1 MPEPQFW
8 TTLRLSLEVAS
19 LASSFLLLLGIPLA
33 WSLAFHRF
41 PGKPLV
47 EAVFLLPLVLPPTV
61 LGFYLLLFLGPE
73 GPWQRIT
80 GLTWAFRFEGLVFAS
95 VLFSLPFALTAYRE
109 AFLALDRNLLEVAR
123 TLGVP
128 KGKIWLRVVLPLVW
142 PGLLSGTLLA
152 FAHTLGEFGVVLM
165 VGGSI
170 PGKTQMVS
178 IYIYDLVQ
186 ALRFAEATRAALVL
200 LLLSLLILVAART
213 VEAKGRTW
221 KSTTGSANP

>member
-1 MPEPQFW
+1 MDPSFW
-8 TTLRLSLEVAS
+8 IALRLSLEVAL
-19 LASSFLLLLGIPLA
+19 LASFVLLLVGVPLA
-33 WSLAFHRF
+33 WLLAFRRF
-41 PGKPLV
+41 PGKSIL
-47 EAVFLLPLVLPPTV
+47 EAIFLLPLVLPPTV
-61 LGFYLLLFLGPE
+61 LGFYVLLFLGPE
-73 GPWQRIT
+73 GPWVRIT
-80 GLTWAFRFEGLVFAS
+80 GLSWAFRFEGLVFAS

-123 TLGVP
+123 TLGSPWWKVWS
-128 KGKIWLRVVLPLVW
+128 KVVFPLVW

-186 ALRFAEATRAALVL
+186 ALRFEEAARASLVL
-200 LLLSLLILVAART
+200 LGLSLALLVLVRLL
-213 VEAKGRTW
+213 EAKGRAW
-221 KSTTGSANP
+221 KSTTA

>member
-1 MPEPQFW
+1 MDPSFW
-8 TTLRLSLEVAS
+8 IALRLSLEVAL
-19 LASSFLLLLGIPLA
+19 LASFLLLLVGVPLA
-33 WSLAFHRF
+33 WLLAFHRF
-41 PGKPLV
+41 PGKSIL
-47 EAVFLLPLVLPPTV
+47 EAIFLLPLVLPPTV
-61 LGFYLLLFLGPE
+61 LGFYVLLFLGPE
-73 GPWQRIT
+73 GPWLRIT
-80 GLTWAFRFEGLVFAS
+80 GLSWAFRFEGLVFAS

-123 TLGVP
+123 TLGSPWWKVWS
-128 KGKIWLRVVLPLVW
+128 KVVFPLVW

-186 ALRFAEATRAALVL
+186 ALRFEEAARASLVL
-200 LLLSLLILVAART
+200 LGLSLALLVLVRLL
-213 VEAKGRTW
+213 EAKGRAW
-221 KSTTGSANP
+221 KSTTA

>member
-1 MPEPQFW
+1 MDPLFW
-8 TTLRLSLEVAS
+8 TALQLSLKVSLWAS
-19 LASSFLLLLGIPLA
+19 GFLLLLGVPLA
-33 WSLAFHRF
+33 WLLAFRSF
-41 PGKPLV
+41 PGKPLL

-73 GPWQRIT
+73 GPWSRIL
-80 GLTWAFRFEGLVFAS
+80 GVSWAFRLEGLVFAS

-123 TLGVP
+123 TLGVSP
-128 KGKIWLRVVLPLVW
+128 FRVWARVVLPLTW

-178 IYIYDLVQ
+178 IYLYDLVQ
-186 ALRFAEATRAALVL
+186 ALRFREAAEAASVLLVLSL
-200 LLLSLLILVAART
+200 LLLALAR
-213 VEAKGRTW
+213 VLEAKGRSW
-221 KSTTGSANP
+221 KSTTA

>member
-1 MPEPQFW
+1 MDPLFW
-8 TTLRLSLEVAS
+8 TALRLSLEVAF
-19 LASSFLLLLGIPLA
+19 LASLILLLLGIPLA
-33 WSLAFHRF
+33 WLMAFHRF
-41 PGKPLV
+41 PGKSLL
-47 EAVFLLPLVLPPTV
+47 EAIFLLPLVLPPTV

-73 GPWQRIT
+73 GLWPRIT
-80 GLTWAFRFEGLVFAS
+80 GLSWAFRFEGLVFAS

-109 AFLALDRNLLEVAR
+109 AFLSLDRNLLEVAR
-123 TLGVP
+123 TLGV
-128 KGKIWLRVVLPLVW
+128 GKAKIGTRVVLPLVW

-186 ALRFAEATRAALVL
+186 ALRFEDAAEAALVL
-200 LLLSLLILVAART
+200 LGLSLAVLVAVRSL
-213 VEAKGRTW
+213 EAKGRAW
-221 KSTTGSANP
+221 KSIT

>member
-1 MPEPQFW
+1 MDPLFW
-8 TTLRLSLEVAS
+8 TALRLSLQVALVSS
-19 LASSFLLLLGIPLA
+19 LILLLLGIPLA
-33 WSLAFHRF
+33 WTLAFHRF
-41 PGKPLV
+41 PGKSLL

-73 GPWQRIT
+73 GLWPRIT
-80 GLTWAFRFEGLVFAS
+80 GLSWAFRFEGLVFAS
-95 VLFSLPFALTAYRE
+95 VLFSLPFALTAFRE

-123 TLGVP
+123 TLGV
-128 KGKIWLRVVLPLVW
+128 GKAKIGTRVVLPLVW

-186 ALRFAEATRAALVL
+186 ALRFEDAAKAALVL
-200 LLLSLLILVAART
+200 LGLSLAVLVAVRSL
-213 VEAKGRTW
+213 EAKGRAW
-221 KSTTGSANP
+221 KSIT

>member
-1 MPEPQFW
+1 MDPSFW
-8 TTLRLSLEVAS
+8 IALRLSLEVAL
-19 LASSFLLLLGIPLA
+19 LASFLLLLVGVPLA
-33 WSLAFHRF
+33 WLLAFRRF
-41 PGKPLV
+41 PGKSIL
-47 EAVFLLPLVLPPTV
+47 EAIFLLPLVLPPTV
-61 LGFYLLLFLGPE
+61 LGFYVLLFLGPE
-73 GPWQRIT
+73 GPWVRIT
-80 GLTWAFRFEGLVFAS
+80 GLSWAFRFEGLVFAS

-123 TLGVP
+123 TLGSPWWKVWS
-128 KGKIWLRVVLPLVW
+128 KVVFPLVW

-186 ALRFAEATRAALVL
+186 ALRFEEAARASLVL
-200 LLLSLLILVAART
+200 LGLSLALLVLVRLL
-213 VEAKGRTW
+213 EAKGRAW
-221 KSTTGSANP
+221 KSTTA

>member
-1 MPEPQFW
+1 MPEAPFW
-8 TTLRLSLEVAS
+8 TALALSLEVALLSS
-19 LASSFLLLLGIPLA
+19 LILLALGIPLA
-33 WSLAFHRF
+33 WLLAFHRF
-41 PGKPLV
+41 PGKALV

-61 LGFYLLLFLGPE
+61 LGFYVLLFLGPQ
-73 GPWQRIT
+73 GPWVKLT
-80 GLTWAFRFEGLVFAS
+80 GLSWAFRFEGLVFAS

-128 KGKIWLRVVLPLVW
+128 RSRVWLKVVLPLVW

-178 IYIYDLVQ
+178 IYLYDLVQ
-186 ALRFAEATRAALVL
+186 ALRFEEAVRASWVL
-200 LLLSLLILVAART
+200 LLLSLAILVAVRT
-213 VEAKGRTW
+213 LEGRWRAW
-221 KSTTGSANP
+221 KSTTA

>member
-1 MPEPQFW
+1 MDPLFV
-8 TTLRLSLEVAS
+8 TALSLSLQVALVAS
-19 LASSFLLLLGIPLA
+19 LILLLLGIPLA
-33 WSLAFHRF
+33 WTLAFRRF
-41 PGKPLV
+41 PGKAIL
-47 EAVFLLPLVLPPTV
+47 EAIFLLPLVLPPTV
-61 LGFYLLLFLGPE
+61 LGFYVLLFLGPE
-73 GPWQRIT
+73 GPWHKVT
-80 GLTWAFRFEGLVFAS
+80 GLSWAFRFEGLVFAS

-123 TLGVP
+123 TLGAP
-128 KGKIWLRVVLPLVW
+128 KPKVWAKVVLPLVW

-186 ALRFAEATRAALVL
+186 ALRFEEASKAALVL
-200 LLLSLLILVAART
+200 LFLSLAFLVAART
-213 VEAKGRTW
+213 LEAKGRAW
-221 KSTTGSANP
+221 KSIT

>member
-1 MPEPQFW
+1 MDPLFW
-8 TTLRLSLEVAS
+8 TALKLSLKVA
-19 LASSFLLLLGIPLA
+19 LWASGLLLLLGVPLA
-33 WSLAFHRF
+33 WGLAFRSF
-41 PGKPLV
+41 PGKALL
-47 EAVFLLPLVLPPTV
+47 EAVLLLPLVLPPTV

-73 GPWQRIT
+73 GPWFRIT
-80 GLTWAFRFEGLVFAS
+80 GLSWAFRLEGLVFAS

-128 KGKIWLRVVLPLVW
+128 RWRVWTRVVLPLTW

-178 IYIYDLVQ
+178 IYLYDLVQ
-186 ALRFAEATRAALVL
+186 ALRFREAAEAALVL
-200 LLLSLLILVAART
+200 LLLSLLLLALARLL
-213 VEAKGRTW
+213 EAKGRAW
-221 KSTTGSANP
+221 KSTTA

>member
-1 MPEPQFW
+1 
-8 TTLRLSLEVAS
+8 
-19 LASSFLLLLGIPLA
+19 LL
-33 WSLAFHRF
+33 
-41 PGKPLV
+41 

-73 GPWQRIT
+73 GPWARLL
-80 GLTWAFRFEGLVFAS
+80 GVSWAFRFEGLVFAS

-109 AFLALDRNLLEVAR
+109 AFLALDPNLLEVAR

-128 KGKIWLRVVLPLVW
+128 RHRILARVVLPLVW

-178 IYIYDLVQ
+178 IYLYDLVQ
-186 ALRFAEATRAALVL
+186 ALRFAEAVRASLVL
-200 LLLSLLILVAART
+200 LGLSLFLLALVRAL
-213 VEAKGRTW
+213 EGRW
-221 KSTTGSANP
+221 RSWRSTTG

>member
-1 MPEPQFW
+1 MPEPEFFLA
-8 TTLRLSLEVAS
+8 LRLSLLVAS
-19 LASSFLLLLGIPLA
+19 LSAGLLLLLGTPLA
-33 WSLAFHRF
+33 WALAFRDF
-41 PGKPLV
+41 PGKALL

-73 GPWQRIT
+73 GPWTKLI
-80 GLTWAFRFEGLVFAS
+80 GVSWAFRLEGLLFAS

-109 AFLALDRNLLEVAR
+109 AFLSLDRDLLEVAR

-128 KGKIWLRVVLPLVW
+128 RRKAYARVVFPLVW

-178 IYIYDLVQ
+178 IYLYDLVQ
-186 ALRFAEATRAALVL
+186 ALRFAEAAKASSFL
-200 LLLSLLILVAART
+200 LLLSLLILVSVRLL
-213 VEAKGRTW
+213 EGRW
-221 KSTTGSANP
+221 RAWRSTTG

>member
-1 MPEPQFW
+1 MDPLFV
-8 TTLRLSLEVAS
+8 TALRLSLQVALVAS
-19 LASSFLLLLGIPLA
+19 LILLLLGIPLA
-33 WSLAFHRF
+33 WTLAFRRF
-41 PGKPLV
+41 PGKAIL
-47 EAVFLLPLVLPPTV
+47 EAIFLLPLVLPPTV
-61 LGFYLLLFLGPE
+61 LGFYVLLFLGPE
-73 GPWQRIT
+73 GPWHKVT
-80 GLTWAFRFEGLVFAS
+80 GLSWAFRFEGLVFAS

-123 TLGVP
+123 TLGAP
-128 KGKIWLRVVLPLVW
+128 KPKVWAKVVLPLVW

-186 ALRFAEATRAALVL
+186 ALRFEEASKAALVL
-200 LLLSLLILVAART
+200 LFLSLAFLVAART
-213 VEAKGRTW
+213 LEAKGRAW
-221 KSTTGSANP
+221 KSIT

>member
-1 MPEPQFW
+1 MPEPLFW
-8 TTLRLSLEVAS
+8 TSLKLSLVVAMAAS
-19 LASSFLLLLGIPLA
+19 LILLLLGVPLA
-33 WSLAFHRF
+33 WLLAFRRF
-41 PGKPLV
+41 QGKSIL
-47 EAVFLLPLVLPPTV
+47 EAIFLLPLVLPPTV

-73 GPWQRIT
+73 GLWRKLT
-80 GLTWAFRFEGLVFAS
+80 GLSWAFRLEGLVLAS

-128 KGKIWLRVVLPLVW
+128 PWKTWGRVVLPLVW

-186 ALRFAEATRAALVL
+186 ALRFEEASRAAAVL
-200 LLLSLLILVAART
+200 LFLSLAILVAART
-213 VEAKGRTW
+213 LEAKGRAW
-221 KSTTGSANP
+221 KSTT

>member
-1 MPEPQFW
+1 MRAHPSPG
-8 TTLRLSLEVAS
+8 SSPSAAS
-19 LASSFLLLLGIPLA
+19 PGRPCWKRSSSSP
-33 WSLAFHRF
+33 WSS
-41 PGKPLV
+41 
-47 EAVFLLPLVLPPTV
+47 PPTV

-73 GPWQRIT
+73 GPWARLF
-80 GLTWAFRFEGLVFAS
+80 GASWAFRFEGLVLAS

-109 AFLALDRNLLEVAR
+109 AFLALDPNLLEVAR

-128 KGKIWLRVVLPLVW
+128 RYRILARVVLPLVW

-178 IYIYDLVQ
+178 IYLYDLVQ
-186 ALRFAEATRAALVL
+186 ALRFAEAARASLVL
-200 LLLSLLILVAART
+200 LGLSLFLLAVVRAL
-213 VEAKGRTW
+213 EGRW
-221 KSTTGSANP
+221 RSWRSTTS

>member
-8 TTLRLSLEVAS
+8 TALRLSLEVAS

-47 EAVFLLPLVLPPTV
+47 EAVLLLPLVLPPTV

-80 GLTWAFRFEGLVFAS
+80 GLTWAFRFEGLVLAS
-95 VLFSLPFALTAYRE
+95 VLFSLPFTLTAYRE
-109 AFLALDRNLLEVAR
+109 AFLALDPNLLEVAR

-128 KGKIWLRVVLPLVW
+128 RWRVWRHVILPLVW

-178 IYIYDLVQ
+178 IYLYDLVQ
-186 ALRFAEATRAALVL
+186 ALRFAEAARAAFVL
-200 LLLSLLILVAART
+200 LLVSLAILVAVRLLERRWRAWR
-213 VEAKGRTW
+213 
-221 KSTTGSANP
+221 STTG

>member
-1 MPEPQFW
+1 MLEPPFW
-8 TTLRLSLEVAS
+8 TALTLSLEVA
-19 LASSFLLLLGIPLA
+19 LTASFVLLLTGVPLA
-33 WSLAFHRF
+33 WWLAFRSF
-41 PGKPLV
+41 PGKALL
-47 EAVFLLPLVLPPTV
+47 EAIFLLPLVLPPTV
-61 LGFYLLLFLGPE
+61 LGFYILLFLGPE
-73 GPWQRIT
+73 GPWRKLT
-80 GLTWAFRFEGLVFAS
+80 GLSWAFSFEGLVFAS

-128 KGKIWLRVVLPLVW
+128 RGKIWLKVVLPLTW

-178 IYIYDLVQ
+178 IYLYDLVQ
-186 ALRFAEATRAALVL
+186 ALRFREAAEASAVL
-200 LLLSLLILVAART
+200 LLLSLGVLVAVRLLEAR
-213 VEAKGRTW
+213 GRAW
-221 KSTTGSANP
+221 KSTTG

>member
-1 MPEPQFW
+1 MPEPLFW
-8 TTLRLSLEVAS
+8 TSLKLSLVVAMAAS
-19 LASSFLLLLGIPLA
+19 LILLLLGVPLA
-33 WSLAFHRF
+33 WLLAFRRF
-41 PGKPLV
+41 PGKSIL
-47 EAVFLLPLVLPPTV
+47 EAIFLLPLVLPPTV

-73 GPWQRIT
+73 GLWRKLT
-80 GLTWAFRFEGLVFAS
+80 GLSWAFRLEGLVLAS

-128 KGKIWLRVVLPLVW
+128 PWKTWGRVVLPLVW

-186 ALRFAEATRAALVL
+186 ALRFEEASRAAAVL
-200 LLLSLLILVAART
+200 LFLSLAILVAART
-213 VEAKGRTW
+213 LEAKGRAW
-221 KSTTGSANP
+221 KSTT

>member
-1 MPEPQFW
+1 MDPLFW
-8 TTLRLSLEVAS
+8 TALKLSLKVA
-19 LASSFLLLLGIPLA
+19 LWASGLLLLLGVPLA
-33 WSLAFHRF
+33 WSLAFRSF
-41 PGKPLV
+41 PGKALL
-47 EAVFLLPLVLPPTV
+47 EAVLLLPLVLPPTV

-73 GPWQRIT
+73 GPWFRIT
-80 GLTWAFRFEGLVFAS
+80 GLSWAFRLEGLVFAS

-128 KGKIWLRVVLPLVW
+128 RWRVWTRVVLPLTW

-178 IYIYDLVQ
+178 IYLYDLVQ
-186 ALRFAEATRAALVL
+186 ALRFREAAEAALVL
-200 LLLSLLILVAART
+200 LLLSLLLLALARLL
-213 VEAKGRTW
+213 EAKGRAW
-221 KSTTGSANP
+221 KSTTA